1 MPKFLTARDK
11 VLLSAKGATYST
23 GEKVLRK
30 VAEVTKPPQ
39 PPKVLVDAGLRDAF
53 NRLVEWTVTRI
64 DEVANAPKAEPPAA
78 SFQFN
83 RDSSGRVV
91 SVETT
96 VSHADGETYTLCH
109 DVKRDASQ
117 RISALVPS
125 LSN

>member
-1 MPKFLTARDK
+1 MPKFLTDRDK
-11 VLLSAKGATYST
+11 VLLSAKGAKYSS
-23 GEKVLRK
+23 GEKIKRK
-30 VAEVTKPPQ
+30 IAEAPKPP
-39 PPKVLVDAGLRDAF
+39 PPAPVIVDSGLRDSF

-64 DEVANAPKAEPPAA
+64 DGITNAPREAPPAA

-83 RDSSGRVV
+83 RDESGRIV

-96 VSHADGETYTLCH
+96 VHHADGDTYTLCH
-109 DVKRDASQ
+109 DVKRDSSQ